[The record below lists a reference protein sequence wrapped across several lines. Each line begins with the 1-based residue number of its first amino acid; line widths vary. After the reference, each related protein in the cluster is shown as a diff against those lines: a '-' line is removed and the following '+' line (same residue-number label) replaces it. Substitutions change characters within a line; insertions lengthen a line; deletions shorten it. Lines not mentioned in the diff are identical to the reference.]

1 MAKKVI
7 IAFWLWNSWGNLLK
21 IFSENAKKRF
31 SLKTLLYLVE
41 QMVES
46 VQLLHT
52 MNLIHRDI
60 KPENFVVGLGK
71 KSSTV
76 FLLDFGLTKLF
87 RDPQSRLHI
96 RYKEHKSF
104 TGTARY
110 ASVNTHLGIEQSRRD
125 DLESLGYLFVYF
137 LKGSLPWQNLKAEN
151 KNEKYQQIMKMK
163 LLLPIGKLCEN
174 LPTEFG
180 IYLSYCRKMK
190 FNQRPDYHF
199 IENLFK
205 SLFVKKGYKNDYLFD
220 WIQPIVHK
228 ADTFSKGIDSIEK
241 KPIISPKINTY
252 IGEQHEIVST
262 VNSFQQEPGST
273 DVTSTPKIKG
283 KEEEKIGTQLRRPKY
298 VICIMSCILYTS
310 PSPRDLSTSRMPSS
324 A

>member
-1 MAKKVI
+1 MELMGKSLEDLFRKC
-7 IAFWLWNSWGNLLK
+7 
-21 IFSENAKKRF
+21 KKRF
-31 SLKTLLYLVE
+31 SLKTLLFLVE

-46 VQLLHT
+46 VQHLHT
-52 MNLIHRDI
+52 MHLIHRDI

-71 KSSTV
+71 KSSSV

-137 LKGSLPWQNLKAEN
+137 LKGSLPWQNLKADN
-151 KNEKYQQIMKMK
+151 KNEKYQKIMKMK
-163 LLLPIGKLCEN
+163 LLLPVGKLCEN
-174 LPTEFG
+174 LPPEFG

-190 FNQRPDYHF
+190 FNQRPDYAF

-205 SLFVKKGYKNDYLFD
+205 GLLAKKGFKNDYLYD
-220 WIQPIVHK
+220 WVQPIALK
-228 ADTFSKGIDSIEK
+228 ADITPKGVESSEK
-241 KPIISPKINTY
+241 KQIISPLINSFL
-252 IGEQHEIVST
+252 GEQHERVST

-273 DVTSTPKIKG
+273 DVTSTPKIKN
-283 KEEEKIGTQLRRPKY
+283 KEEEKIGT
-298 VICIMSCILYTS
+298 
-310 PSPRDLSTSRMPSS
+310 
-324 A
+324 